1 MSGGHWIKLHRKISN
16 WEWWDDVN
24 TAHLFIHCLLRANF
38 EDARWHGEVVKRGS
52 FVTGRE
58 KLSKETGLTQQQVRT
73 SLKKLQNTGEIS
85 VKSTNKYTVI
95 NICNYNDYQINDK
108 HYQPTNN
115 QQVTNNQPTNNQQ
128 VTSKNS
134 NGGTIYEMSENLN
147 GQISTNNQP
156 NETDCNYNVS
166 AGFNNRYQ
174 PTNNQQVT
182 NNQPTNNQQVTTSK
196 KNKEIKKNKEYISTT
211 ITDAVS
217 FYLENFG
224 QLAPITAEEIIA
236 WINDTNEELVLHAM
250 KIAIDRNNRSWG
262 YVKGILKNWQNKNVK
277 TVQQANAADTE
288 FKNKQSTKR
297 TSFSKN
303 ISKNKKEVV
312 PKWMNQEK
320 QEQQEITPDIEERRK
335 NIEEWIKNGT

>member
-108 HYQPTNN
+108 H
-115 QQVTNNQPTNNQQ
+115 
-128 VTSKNS
+128 
-134 NGGTIYEMSENLN
+134 
-147 GQISTNNQP
+147 
-156 NETDCNYNVS
+156 
-166 AGFNNRYQ
+166 YQ

>member
-128 VTSKNS
+128 VT
-134 NGGTIYEMSENLN
+134 
-147 GQISTNNQP
+147 
-156 NETDCNYNVS
+156 
-166 AGFNNRYQ
+166 
-174 PTNNQQVT
+174 
-182 NNQPTNNQQVTTSK
+182 TSK

-288 FKNKQSTKR
+288 FKNKQSTKQ